1 MNDIDRIHK
10 IEEILGITLNCV
22 PLVKL
27 LTANNV
33 KHKEFS
39 YITGTNNYSLD
50 DKGKVIG
57 LSLFDQSFDL
67 DIQTLIGG
75 LSHLQQLSIKSANLS
90 SCNFIQNLNDL
101 FFLDL
106 GGNQITDLSP
116 LKELKQLTDLNLRD
130 NQINDISPLQ
140 KLELLNKLSLSSN
153 QTIDLF
159 LLNELKQLKEL
170 EVSDCKIINLSLLK
184 ELKQLEMLW
193 LFNCQ
198 LSDLSPLKELNQL
211 TDLSLNKIQLNDL
224 NLLKELKELK
234 VLRLPNCQIIDL
246 NPLKALNQLTQLWLF
261 QNNITDLSPLRE
273 LKNLKEL
280 AVFVNPIKN
289 IDTEIIKEFNCCQSL
304 RDYWSAIDRYGETEN
319 KQLKIL
325 LLGNGRV
332 GKSSVTDRLI
342 DDTFDSQKASTHAI
356 YLRPWSLP
364 FDETK
369 LDIKVWDFGGQDIY
383 HGTHRLFMRNRTLYL
398 LVWDAVSEYKATNA
412 DPAGNEFRNFRLH
425 YWLDYISRFSPCCPI
440 IIVQNKAGEQQE
452 NDERAPDKIEE
463 LKQRYHIVD
472 YISLSTAKGGA
483 KIKELE
489 QKIQKAVRTM
499 DDVLRPIPLPWQTVR
514 ERLDQLAL
522 AEDSITYEHYQ
533 SICEEEHISEI
544 SPSSEK
550 SLIEFL
556 HATGTVYYSAE
567 VSDQIILNQRWAI
580 EAIYSLFDRDE
591 TYFRLLEKG
600 HGRFTRTELAETV
613 WKAYSKATQE
623 VFLGFMRSAELC
635 FKLIGD
641 SWENKDTDVYIAPQ
655 LLPDISHEKQAR
667 RLAHYGDVLHLRYR
681 HEFYHEGILHRFIAR
696 VGQKI
701 DNVSDFYRNFI
712 EVQDER
718 GNRALIQEIE
728 RKTDSSSDLS
738 GTLQISI
745 CGPQA
750 KDFLD
755 RVRNEFEDIA
765 VQNDLETYVSV
776 NGIDYVSLPD
786 VEENYKAEIPVMLS
800 LQKNKVQPADFVP
813 FFNRETQNSLT
824 ETKTQDKQA
833 LNLKAN
839 VGMDKEIYFSYAW
852 ANEKN
857 PDIEK
862 PVNELYEALNKDFD
876 VKRDKMDLGYKG
888 LISEFME
895 KIGNSRL
902 VVVAIS
908 QKYLQS
914 EYCMNELYQIWL
926 SSQGK
931 KKEFV
936 ERIFPIWVEDIDLND
951 FDLLDVIYEH
961 WENLYDK
968 SQQFLSKRARM
979 IGPEELDRIKMIETA
994 KQKISELISSLKDIN
1009 ALKPKYLLAND
1020 AEIIKQSIRAKMN
1033 RGE

>member
-10 IEEILGITLNCV
+10 IEEILGITLHCV
-22 PLVKL
+22 PLEEL
-27 LTANNV
+27 LTAYEV
-33 KHKEFS
+33 EGKEHS
-39 YITGTNNYSLD
+39 WQTGTYNYSQD
-50 DKGKVIG
+50 DQDNVIG
-57 LSLFDQSFDL
+57 LSLFEKTVDL
-67 DIQTLIGG
+67 DLQTLIGELLG
-75 LSHLQQLSIKSANLS
+75 LKKLSLVHTALT
-90 SCNFIQNLNDL
+90 SCQFVQNLRSLVLLHLSN
-101 FFLDL
+101 
-106 GGNQITDLSP
+106 NKINDLSP
-116 LKELKQLTDLNLRD
+116 LKELKQLTVLDLGINRIRD
-130 NQINDISPLQ
+130 IRPL
-140 KLELLNKLSLSSN
+140 E
-153 QTIDLF
+153 
-159 LLNELKQLKEL
+159 ELKQLTALEL
-170 EVSDCKIINLSLLK
+170 HFNRISDISLLK
-184 ELKQLEMLW
+184 ELKHLTRLNLGGIQISDFSLLNELKYLTRLELNFSQISDLIQLK
-193 LFNCQ
+193 Q
-198 LSDLSPLKELNQL
+198 LKKLTVLDLGINQISDISPLKELRQLTELYLYDNQIIDLSPLKELKQL
-211 TDLSLNKIQLNDL
+211 TKLSLF
-224 NLLKELKELK
+224 E
-234 VLRLPNCQIIDL
+234 
-246 NPLKALNQLTQLWLF
+246 
-261 QNNITDLSPLRE
+261 
-273 LKNLKEL
+273 
-280 AVFVNPIKN
+280 NPIKN
-289 IDTEIIKEFNCCQSL
+289 IDPEITKKHNCAQSL
-304 RDYWSAIDRYGETEN
+304 RDYWAAIDRYGETEN
-319 KQLKIL
+319 KQLKLL

-342 DDTFDSQKASTHAI
+342 DDTFDPQKASTHAI
-356 YLRPWSLP
+356 YLRPWPLP
-364 FDETK
+364 FENTK
-369 LDIKVWDFGGQDIY
+369 LDVKVWDFGGQDIY

-412 DPAGNEFRNFRLH
+412 DLAGNEFRNFRLH
-425 YWLDYISRFSPCCPI
+425 YWLDYISRFSPKSPI

-472 YISLSTAKGGA
+472 YISLSAAKGGA

-489 QKIQKAVRTM
+489 QKIQKAIRTM
-499 DDVLRPIPLPWQTVR
+499 DDVLRPIPQPWQTVR
-514 ERLDQLAL
+514 EHLDQLAL
-522 AEDSITYEHYQ
+522 TTDCITYEHYQ
-533 SICEEEHISEI
+533 TICTEEHISEI

-556 HATGTVYYSAE
+556 HATGTVYYSSA

-613 WKAYSKATQE
+613 WKAYSKKTQE
-623 VFLGFMRSAELC
+623 VFLGFMLSAELC
-635 FKLIGD
+635 FKLIGN

-655 LLPDISHEKQAR
+655 LLPAISPEKQAR
-667 RLAHYGDVLHLRYR
+667 QLAQYSGALHLRYR

-738 GTLQISI
+738 GTLQISV

-755 RVRNEFEDIA
+755 RVRNELEDIA

-813 FFNRETQNSLT
+813 FFKRETQDSLT
-824 ETKTQDKQA
+824 ETKNQDQPA

-857 PDIEK
+857 PDIET
-862 PVNELYEALNKDFD
+862 PVNELYEALIKDFE

-936 ERIFPIWVEDIDLND
+936 DRIFPIWVENLNFDD
-951 FDLLDVIYEH
+951 FNFKREVYGHWQKRNEEAQTFLKEMSDMVSNEEH
-961 WENLYDK
+961 
-968 SQQFLSKRARM
+968 
-979 IGPEELDRIKMIETA
+979 
-994 KQKISELISSLKDIN
+994 KQIELIKTVKDNISKLMAYIKDMN
-1009 ALKPKYLLAND
+1009 ALNPQMLLSDD
-1020 AEIIKQSIRAKMN
+1020 AEIIKQAILEKMN
-1033 RGE
+1033 RS